1 MIFGPCL
8 RSLVLK
14 RNRKKDPR
22 NSSSD
27 IRDDEEDDTQSLAK
41 DDEVLV
47 QRWHLLMDPL
57 LSVLVNPGKL
67 MPYGTPSEGDGG
79 ELA

>member
-27 IRDDEEDDTQSLAK
+27 IQDDEEDDTQSLAK
-41 DDEVLV
+41 DMRFLF
-47 QRWHLLMDPL
+47 
-57 LSVLVNPGKL
+57 NNGIF
-67 MPYGTPSEGDGG
+67 
-79 ELA
+79 